1 MSTVDHAS
9 ATLLVIREFIMK
21 QFPLARQKQ
30 VSDDDSLLQD
40 GVIDSLGTLDVVMF
54 IEERFGLVLEDD
66 DLLSDNFESISR
78 LSNFVEG
85 KLNS

>member
-9 ATLLVIREFIMK
+9 ATLPVIREFIMK

-30 VSDDDSLLQD
+30 VSDNDSLLQD
-40 GVIDSLGTLDVVMF
+40 GIIDSLGTLDVVMF